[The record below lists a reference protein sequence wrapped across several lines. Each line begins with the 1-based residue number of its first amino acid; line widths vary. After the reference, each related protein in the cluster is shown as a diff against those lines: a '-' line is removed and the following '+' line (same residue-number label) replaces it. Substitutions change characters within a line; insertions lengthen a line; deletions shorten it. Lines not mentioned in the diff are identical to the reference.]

1 MERIRRMRLKKALFT
16 IAFISLFIAS
26 LLSVFSFWVC
36 LQSGAKVSS
45 HSVEIRMHSGALDVT
60 ESEAAGLS
68 SREIITGGIF
78 SVLQIILPIVFFV
91 TAMLVTASLFYRL
104 KLKEPLEILGNG
116 AARIMENDLD
126 FTIAVRADDE
136 LGQLCAAFE
145 AMRQSLLKN
154 NRELW
159 RQTEERKRLN
169 AAFSHDLRNPLTVLK
184 GSVKMAKQCCEKPED
199 NMISERPAEETA
211 TGRDTSTAGPAGG
224 SVTEKNAADEAAG
237 NRISEKENR
246 RRDSTEAGI
255 LMENLIRIETYTQ
268 RIERYVETMSK
279 VEKLEEITVEKV
291 PVNWGTL
298 TGELEKAMR
307 FVVSDGGRQLSF
319 KSAGD
324 GETIL
329 LDKNILLQIAENL
342 VSNAVRYAQR
352 QVSVSLTLDEDALSL
367 EVADDGPGFPAELL
381 KNGVRPF
388 QKGNEDSGHF
398 GMGLYIC
405 DLLSRKHG
413 GSLEMRNVRSGA
425 SVRAVLKEIYVT
437 VQTGH
442 GAVMNIPIGGSAD
455 NV

>member
-1 MERIRRMRLKKALFT
+1 MERIRRMGLKKALFT
-16 IAFISLFIAS
+16 IAFINLFIAS
-26 LLSVFSFWVC
+26 LFSVFSFWVC
-36 LQSGAKVSS
+36 LQSGAKISS
-45 HSVEIRMHSGALDVT
+45 HTVEVRMNSGALDVT
-60 ESEAAGLS
+60 ESEVTGLS
-68 SREIITGGIF
+68 SREIIASSIF
-78 SVLQIILPIVFFV
+78 SVLQIVLPIVFFV

-104 KLKEPLEILGNG
+104 KLKEPLEILADG
-116 AARIMENDLD
+116 AARIMDNDLD
-126 FTIAVRADDE
+126 FTMEARADDE

-184 GSVKMAKQCCEKPED
+184 GSVKMAKQCCEKVYCV
-199 NMISERPAEETA
+199 RGGVAEETA
-211 TGRDTSTAGPAGG
+211 TGSDTSIESLAGG
-224 SVTEKNAADEAAG
+224 SVTEQNAADEAAG
-237 NRISEKENR
+237 NRIEERENR
-246 RRDSTEAGI
+246 RRDSAEAGI
-255 LMENLIRIETYTQ
+255 LMENLARIETYTQ

-291 PVNWGTL
+291 PVDWGTL

-324 GETIL
+324 GETIF

-342 VSNAVRYAQR
+342 VSNAVRYAER

-405 DLLSRKHG
+405 DLLCRKHG
-413 GSLEMRNVRSGA
+413 GSLKVQNVRSGA
-425 SVRAVLKEIYVT
+425 SVCAVLK
-437 VQTGH
+437 GKKF
-442 GAVMNIPIGGSAD
+442 
-455 NV
+455 

>member
-16 IAFISLFIAS
+16 IAFINLFIAS
-26 LLSVFSFWVC
+26 LFSVFSFWVC
-36 LQSGAKVSS
+36 LQSGARISS
-45 HSVEIRMHSGALDVT
+45 HTVEIRMNSGALDVT
-60 ESEAAGLS
+60 ESEVTGLS
-68 SREIITGGIF
+68 SREIIASGIF
-78 SVLQIILPIVFFV
+78 SVLQIVLPIVFFV

-104 KLKEPLEILGNG
+104 KLKEPLEILADG
-116 AARIMENDLD
+116 AARIMDNDLD
-126 FTIAVRADDE
+126 FTMEARADDE

-159 RQTEERKRLN
+159 WQTEERKRLN

-184 GSVKMAKQCCEKPED
+184 GSVKMAKQCCGKSAY
-199 NMISERPAEETA
+199 NMISERLAEETA
-211 TGRDTSTAGPAGG
+211 AGSDTSIESLAGG

-237 NRISEKENR
+237 NRISERENR
-246 RRDSTEAGI
+246 QRDSAEAGI
-255 LMENLIRIETYTQ
+255 LMENLVRIETYTQ

-279 VEKLEEITVEKV
+279 VEKMEEITVEKV

-319 KSAGD
+319 KSGGD

-342 VSNAVRYAQR
+342 VSNAVRYAER

-388 QKGNEDSGHF
+388 QKGNEDSRHF

-405 DLLSRKHG
+405 DLLCRKHG
-413 GSLEMRNVRSGA
+413 GSLKVQNIRSGA
-425 SVRAVLKEIYVT
+425 SVCAVLK
-437 VQTGH
+437 GKKF
-442 GAVMNIPIGGSAD
+442 
-455 NV
+455 

>member
-1 MERIRRMRLKKALFT
+1 MERIRRMGLKKALFT
-16 IAFISLFIAS
+16 IAFINLFIAS
-26 LLSVFSFWVC
+26 LFSVFSFWVC
-36 LQSGAKVSS
+36 LQSGAKISS
-45 HSVEIRMHSGALDVT
+45 HTVEVRMNSGALDVT
-60 ESEAAGLS
+60 ESEVTGLS
-68 SREIITGGIF
+68 SREIIASSIF
-78 SVLQIILPIVFFV
+78 SVLQIVLPIVFFV

-104 KLKEPLEILGNG
+104 KLKEPLEILADG
-116 AARIMENDLD
+116 AARIMDNDLD
-126 FTIAVRADDE
+126 FTMEARADDE

-184 GSVKMAKQCCEKPED
+184 GSVKMAKQCCEKVYCV
-199 NMISERPAEETA
+199 RGGVAEETA
-211 TGRDTSTAGPAGG
+211 IGSDTSIESLAGG
-224 SVTEKNAADEAAG
+224 SVTEQNAADEAAG
-237 NRISEKENR
+237 NRIEERENR
-246 RRDSTEAGI
+246 RRDSAEAGI
-255 LMENLIRIETYTQ
+255 LMENLARIETYTQ

-291 PVNWGTL
+291 PVDWGTL

-324 GETIL
+324 GETIF

-342 VSNAVRYAQR
+342 VSNAVRYAER

-405 DLLSRKHG
+405 DLLCRKHG
-413 GSLEMRNVRSGA
+413 GSLKVQNIQSGA
-425 SVRAVLKEIYVT
+425 SVCAVLK
-437 VQTGH
+437 GKKF
-442 GAVMNIPIGGSAD
+442 
-455 NV
+455 